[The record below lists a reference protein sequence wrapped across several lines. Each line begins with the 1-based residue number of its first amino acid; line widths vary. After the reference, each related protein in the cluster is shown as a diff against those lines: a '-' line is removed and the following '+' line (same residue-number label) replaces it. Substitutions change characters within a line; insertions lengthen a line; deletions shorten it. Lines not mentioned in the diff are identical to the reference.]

1 MTENEQIVI
10 IWIVIITAFGI
21 FIACFGE
28 HEETDQDLEK
38 RKEALIHKKNAEL
51 EKNLV
56 ETRRA
61 EVGKCD
67 AVSNRFGDVY
77 GWDLFK
83 SNYEKNK
90 SIEELEKEVEYWQDP
105 WYW

>member
-1 MTENEQIVI
+1 MKIK
-10 IWIVIITAFGI
+10 
-21 FIACFGE
+21 
-28 HEETDQDLEK
+28 DLFAEAH
-38 RKEALIHKKNAEL
+38 EALIHKKNAEL

-83 SNYEKNK
+83 SN
-90 SIEELEKEVEYWQDP
+90 
-105 WYW
+105 